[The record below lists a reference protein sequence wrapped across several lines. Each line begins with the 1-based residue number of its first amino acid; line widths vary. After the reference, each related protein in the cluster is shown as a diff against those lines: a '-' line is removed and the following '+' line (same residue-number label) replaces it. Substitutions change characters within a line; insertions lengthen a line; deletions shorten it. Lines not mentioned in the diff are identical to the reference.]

1 VEQGPKLLPLAMLNR
16 ALRETARICAGTR
29 RLLGSAFGAGGG
41 NGSGYNG
48 VDAGRG
54 GIDAAGAIRTLADR
68 SAGQHTR
75 AYAE

>member
-1 VEQGPKLLPLAMLNR
+1 MEQGPKLLPLAMLTEHYEN
-16 ALRETARICAGTR
+16 LRICAGTR

-41 NGSGYNG
+41 NVSGYNG

-54 GIDAAGAIRTLADR
+54 GIDAADAIRTLAGR
-68 SAGQHTR
+68 SGGQHTR